1 MNMSSLNISNNVNLS
16 IILVVM
22 FGLIGGVLLLVDRV
36 RGMRTNTI
44 TIK

>member
-1 MNMSSLNISNNVNLS
+1 MSSLNIANNVNVS

-36 RGMRTNTI
+36 RGKRTNTI